1 MERRTNASIMEELKV
16 PNRLST
22 LVNKRM
28 FQFFGHVVRRDG
40 ENLENIIMEGKVE
53 GRRPRGRTANRWV
66 DQVKRITDLPLQ
78 RSLRKA
84 EDSPGWR
91 HYIQMC

>member
-1 MERRTNASIMEELKV
+1 MEELKV
-16 PNRLST
+16 RNRLSN

-28 FQFFGHVVRRDG
+28 LQFFGHVVRRDG
-40 ENLENIIMEGKVE
+40 ENLEKIIMEEKVE

-78 RSLRKA
+78 RSFRKA
-84 EDSPGWR
+84 EDRPGWR
-91 HYIQMC
+91 HYIQDVLI